1 MHMAKEK
8 KITDVVLHSGIPVKP
23 VYGPGDLAGFD
34 PARELGAP
42 GEYPF
47 TRGIHPEMYRARV
60 WTMRQYVGF
69 GTPGE
74 TNGRFKYL
82 MAHGQDALNVAF
94 DLPTQLGLD
103 SDDPRAAGEVGRVGM
118 AIDSLADMEE
128 AFDGIA
134 ADRVSVSFTI
144 NSVAAIIQA
153 MYMVVAEKQ
162 GIGWDRIVTTPQND
176 ILKEF
181 VARGT
186 WVYPVEPSLRL
197 VADLAEFCARR
208 APRVN
213 PISVC
218 GYHIREAGCTPAQE
232 MAYGLAIVAAYT
244 ELLLRRGLDV
254 DDFAPRLSFN
264 FTCWGKIFE
273 EVAKFR
279 AGRRLY
285 ARMMKERFG
294 ARNPKSMMFRS
305 LIGGGGSAFTVQEP
319 ENNIVRGAYLA
330 LTAALS
336 GAQTMALP
344 TYDEAYTIPSSKAQ
358 LIALRTMQICAEE
371 SGVADT
377 VDPLGGS
384 YYVEALTTEMEQK
397 ILEEMAHVETLGG
410 IVEAVK
416 SGAIQAEVARQAY
429 LFEQKLL
436 SGEIPKVGVNRHVA
450 PDAESQGRDLE
461 LYRVDPRAAEAQLA
475 KLERLRGER
484 DPRVVSR
491 ALSRLR
497 DEARGPGNLMEPILD
512 AVRAYATL
520 GEMAGALKEVFGEHK
535 EPVRF

>member
-1 MHMAKEK
+1 MAKEK
-8 KITDVVLHSGIPVKP
+8 EITDVVLHSGIPVKP
-23 VYGPGDLAGFD
+23 GYGPGDLAGFD

-197 VADLAEFCARR
+197 VADLAEFCAPR

-475 KLERLRGER
+475 RLERLRRER
-484 DPRVVSR
+484 DPRAVSR

-520 GEMAGALKEVFGEHK
+520 GEMAGALKDVFGDHK